1 MITIIGAGP
10 AGNYAAYLLA
20 RKNKEVKVFE
30 EHKDIGLPVQ
40 CTGITTNLLK
50 DIMKLKK
57 DTIMNE
63 ISKARIFSP
72 DKKFIE
78 INLHQKDIIL
88 DRNKFDNQIADMAK
102 QQGAKFFLSHKYI
115 GNKKNKN
122 IALIKDKEKNK
133 TKKIEFSHLI
143 GADGPLSKV
152 AKSNSMFNKREF
164 WQGIQARVK
173 MKNDNIIE
181 FYPSFGTYA
190 WVVPENKDITRV
202 GLVSKRYANL
212 LFKNFLF
219 KFKEIKQKDIIE
231 YQAGI
236 IPKYNPNIKTQKNN
250 IYLVGDAACQVK
262 ATTGGGIIQGMIAAR
277 ALSNSI
283 INNKDYEA
291 QWKKMI
297 GRDLYAH
304 LLARN
309 MMDKFRDKDWIK
321 LINTINSNK
330 DILET
335 HKRDN
340 IFMMMLRLLIK
351 NPGLLY
357 FAKYLI

>member
-1 MITIIGAGP
+1 M
-10 AGNYAAYLLA
+10 
-20 RKNKEVKVFE
+20 
-30 EHKDIGLPVQ
+30 
-40 CTGITTNLLK
+40 
-50 DIMKLKK
+50 
-57 DTIMNE
+57 
-63 ISKARIFSP
+63 
-72 DKKFIE
+72 
-78 INLHQKDIIL
+78 
-88 DRNKFDNQIADMAK
+88 FD
-102 QQGAKFFLSHKYI
+102 
-115 GNKKNKN
+115 
-122 IALIKDKEKNK
+122 
-133 TKKIEFSHLI
+133 
-143 GADGPLSKV
+143 
-152 AKSNSMFNKREF
+152 KREF

-181 FYPSFGTYA
+181 FYPYFGTYA
-190 WVVPENKDITRV
+190 WVVPENKDIARV

-212 LFKNFLF
+212 LFKNFVF
-219 KFKEIKQKDIIE
+219 KFKDIKQKDIIE

-236 IPKYNPNIKTQKNN
+236 IPKYNPNIKTQKNS

-283 INNKDYEA
+283 INNKDYES

-297 GRDLYAH
+297 GKDLYVH

-309 MMDKFRDKDWIK
+309 IMDKFMDKDWIK
-321 LINTINSNK
+321 LIKIINSNK

-351 NPGLLY
+351 NPSLMY